1 MDRAGVKVDYDV
13 ENDILYIE
21 FKKNGKVAD
30 TVEIG
35 DDIFADVGEN
45 GEILGIEIWN
55 ASKNIIEQIATN
67 RRNYRKTQKIKKG
80 QNSPSISASF
90 LIAREFSADLG

>member
-1 MDRAGVKVDYDV
+1 MDRAGVKVDYDI

-55 ASKNIIEQIATN
+55 ASKNIVEQIATQIEEIIEKH
-67 RRNYRKTQKIKKG
+67 RKLKI
-80 QNSPSISASF
+80 
-90 LIAREFSADLG
+90 